1 MLSVASPLPHVKSE
15 CAGRVDSGSRSCTS
29 FVTTRGA
36 KAITAATN
44 HLSVEDVLRIHDAL
58 CADFAGTGDP
68 IFPPG
73 VKSMALLESAVGR
86 QHTGFA
92 GFRRYAEPVP
102 NAATLTFGLCN
113 DHPFHNGNKRTA
125 LVSMLAHLDRNRLT
139 LINTK
144 QEELFEMI
152 IALAD
157 NGMAEMVVK
166 RRPRKGLLHLR
177 SGVDAEVEALTG
189 WLVPRLYKVRRGE
202 RPITYRDLR
211 SILRVHGFELRDKG
225 SNQIDVCRVI
235 VRRRNLFSSNT
246 VTEYK
251 RIGSIG
257 YRNEGETVS
266 MKTVKDVR
274 RMTGLREEDGCDS
287 ESFYAGAEHFD
298 VFINQYR
305 TILRRLARR

>member
-1 MLSVASPLPHVKSE
+1 MPV
-15 CAGRVDSGSRSCTS
+15 
-29 FVTTRGA
+29 
-36 KAITAATN
+36 TN
-44 HLSVEDVLRIHDAL
+44 HLSVDDVLRIHEAL
-58 CADFAGTGDP
+58 CVDFADTGDP
-68 IFPPG
+68 ISPPG
-73 VKSMALLESAVGR
+73 VKSPALLESAVAR
-86 QHTGFA
+86 QHAGFA
-92 GFRRYAEPVP
+92 GFRRHSEPVP

-139 LINTK
+139 LTNTK

-157 NGMAEMVVK
+157 NRMAELAAK
-166 RRPRKGLLHLR
+166 RKPKKHLLHLR
-177 SGVDAEVEALTG
+177 NSSDAEIDGLTT
-189 WLVPRLYKVRRGE
+189 WLEPRLYRVKRGE
-202 RPITYRDLR
+202 RSVTYRELR
-211 SILRVHGFELRDKG
+211 SIVRLHGFELRDIH
-225 SNQIDVCRVI
+225 SNLIDVCRV
-235 VRRRNLFSSNT
+235 VERRRSLFSRET

-266 MKTVKDVR
+266 IKTIKDVR
-274 RMTGLREEDGCDS
+274 RMTVLREEDGCDS

>member
-1 MLSVASPLPHVKSE
+1 MPV
-15 CAGRVDSGSRSCTS
+15 
-29 FVTTRGA
+29 
-36 KAITAATN
+36 TN
-44 HLSVEDVLRIHDAL
+44 HLSVDDVLRIHEAL
-58 CADFAGTGDP
+58 CADFAETGDP

-73 VKSMALLESAVGR
+73 VKSQALLESAVAR
-86 QHTGFA
+86 QHAGFA
-92 GFRRYAEPVP
+92 GFRRHGEPVP

-113 DHPFHNGNKRTA
+113 NHPFHNGNKRTA

-152 IALAD
+152 LAIAD
-157 NGMAEMVVK
+157 NRMAEFAA
-166 RRPRKGLLHLR
+166 RRKPRKHLFHLR
-177 SGVDAEVEALTG
+177 NSSDAEIDGLTA
-189 WLVPRLYKVRRGE
+189 WLEPRLHRVKRGE
-202 RPITYRDLR
+202 RSITYRELR
-211 SILRVHGFELRDKG
+211 SILRVHGFELRDKHG
-225 SNQIDVCRVI
+225 NLIEVCRV
-235 VRRRNLFSSNT
+235 VEKRRSLFSRET

-266 MKTVKDVR
+266 MKTIKEVR
-274 RMTGLREEDGCDS
+274 RMTQLREEDGCDS
-287 ESFYAGAEHFD
+287 ESFYAGTEHFD